1 MRVIKLY
8 RKSNQPEFFELVKV
22 GEWGLLLNY
31 PIDKPNRKRLARWLD
46 FNEVYIDW
54 IMEFK
59 HDER

>member
-8 RKSNQPEFFELVKV
+8 RKPNQPEFFELVRV

-46 FNEVYIDW
+46 PQTIYIDW
-54 IMEFK
+54 IREFK
-59 HDER
+59 HHD